1 MLSRLTNSFKMKPI
15 GVKPI
20 QSSYDYIIVGGGT
33 AGCLLAKRL
42 SEDPTK
48 QVLLLE
54 AGNSDRTLLTH
65 IPAGYLKCIRNP
77 VTDWM
82 YSTNN
87 EPGLNG
93 RSISYPRGRVL
104 GGCSSINGMIYM
116 RGQARDYDSWANYTK
131 DRAWAWDN
139 CLPYFIRHERH
150 WRHGKVDVDPN
161 RPVKQGSGDASTS
174 SASAV
179 ASGSGGGTTSSLA
192 DFLLKEYHG
201 ANGELCVVKQRLKW
215 DILDRIKEAAVE
227 AGIPAV
233 EDFNLGNNEGVAYFE
248 VNQRH
253 GLRWSCSRAFL
264 PLDVQRRPNL
274 SIHLNANVRKLKFD
288 DHYNLQGQLV
298 CLGVEVDLP
307 NGRTETLT
315 VNPEQGGEV
324 ILSAGSIG
332 SPKILQLSG
341 IGPVDILAK
350 ADVPIKLPLPVGE
363 NLHDHLQLRTI
374 YKVKDLPTLNTMY
387 HSWIGCI
394 KIGLDYAMNRS
405 GPLAMA
411 PSQLGAFV
419 KSNPDRADAN
429 LEFHIQPLSLDAF
442 GKPLHRHDAVTLSV
456 CNLNPTSRGTVAI
469 QSRDPYRMPSIQPN
483 YLATEEDRQVAV
495 EAIRA
500 ARRVASQP
508 ALKPYIIEE
517 QLPGAAVQTE
527 AELVRA
533 AGDIGTSI
541 FHPAGTCKMGPVEDE
556 STVVNSRLCVKGVQG
571 LRVVDCSVM
580 PTITS
585 GNTNAP
591 VLMIAEKA
599 AEWIKEKVFEAPS
612 TQ

>member
-1 MLSRLTNSFKMKPI
+1 MLGKLKLSFKVKPI

-20 QSSYDYIIVGGGT
+20 QQSYDYIIVGGGT

-54 AGNSDRTLLTH
+54 AGNSDRNLLTH

-82 YSTNN
+82 YATTK
-87 EPGLNG
+87 EPGLND
-93 RSISYPRGRVL
+93 RSINYPRGRVL
-104 GGCSSINGMIYM
+104 GGCSSISGMIYM

-161 RPVKQGSGDASTS
+161 KPAAAEGKDGPGSSTS
-174 SASAV
+174 
-179 ASGSGGGTTSSLA
+179 SSLA

-227 AGIPAV
+227 AGIPAI

-264 PLDVQRRPNL
+264 PLEVQRRPNL

-288 DHYNLQGQLV
+288 ERYNLQGQLI
-298 CLGVEVDLP
+298 CLGVEVDMP
-307 NGRTETLT
+307 SGRTETLT
-315 VNPEQGGEV
+315 VNPDQGGEV

-341 IGPVDILAK
+341 IGPVDVLAK

-419 KSNPDRADAN
+419 KSNPDQADAN

-456 CNLNPTSRGTVAI
+456 CNLNPTSRGSVSI
-469 QSRDPYRMPSIQPN
+469 QSRDPYRMPLIRLN
-483 YLATEEDRQVAV
+483 YLATEEDRKVAV
-495 EAIRA
+495 EAIRV
-500 ARRVASQP
+500 ARKVASQP

-517 QLPGAAVQTE
+517 QLPGAAVQ
-527 AELVRA
+527 ADADLMRA

-541 FHPAGTCKMGPVEDE
+541 FHPAGTCKMGPVEDD

-599 AEWIKEKVFEAPS
+599 AEWIKEKVYVAPS